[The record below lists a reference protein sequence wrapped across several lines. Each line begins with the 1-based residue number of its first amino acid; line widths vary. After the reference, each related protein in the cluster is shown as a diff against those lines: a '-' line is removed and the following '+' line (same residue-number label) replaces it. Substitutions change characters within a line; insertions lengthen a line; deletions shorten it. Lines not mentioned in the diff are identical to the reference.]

1 MLSKTQSLKK
11 KTKNS
16 HANFSMKTF
25 FRAYLSAIKSKAL
38 FFSYPS
44 LPSTAIYNVLASLEK
59 NNRIAGYMFL
69 EEDQIFR
76 IFLSY
81 DLTQKRALIPQ
92 VTYYSSPGQIK
103 SISYKKLQQFQAQHP
118 NTFILIRTP
127 RGILDLK
134 SCLFHKC
141 GGEFL
146 ISLT

>member
-1 MLSKTQSLKK
+1 MISKLKIKQKPKTSRTKFSL
-11 KTKNS
+11 
-16 HANFSMKTF
+16 KTF
-25 FRAYLSAIKSKAL
+25 FRDYISAIKCKAL
-38 FFSYPS
+38 FFNYSS
-44 LPSTAIYNVLASLEK
+44 LASTTVYNVLTSLEK

-92 VTYYSSPGQIK
+92 VTYFSSQGRTK
-103 SISYKKLQQFQAQHP
+103 SISYKKLQQFQTQNP
-118 NTFILIRTP
+118 NAFILIRTP